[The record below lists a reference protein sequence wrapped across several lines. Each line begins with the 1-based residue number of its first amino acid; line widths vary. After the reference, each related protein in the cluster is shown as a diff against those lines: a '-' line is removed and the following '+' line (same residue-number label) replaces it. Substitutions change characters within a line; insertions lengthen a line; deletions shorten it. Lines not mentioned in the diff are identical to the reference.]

1 MRSMARKEFTYRGK
15 TIEELQELSTD
26 EFALLLPSSERRRIA
41 RGFSHEEQSLIEKLS
56 KKDRVK
62 THARSMI
69 ILPPMVGKTIQVHN
83 GKEFFAVE
91 VKPEMVGRRL
101 GQYALTRK
109 LCKHSSA
116 GVISGRKAAPQK
128 K

>member
-1 MRSMARKEFTYRGK
+1 MARKEFTYRGK
-15 TIEELQELSTD
+15 TIEELQEFSTD
-26 EFALLLPSSERRRIA
+26 EFALLLPSNERRRIA
-41 RGFSHEEQSLIEKLS
+41 RGFSHEEQSLMEKLAR
-56 KKDRVK
+56 KGRVK

-69 ILPPMVGKTIQVHN
+69 ILPLMVGKTIQVHN
-83 GKEFFAVE
+83 GKEFVAVE

-109 LCKHSSA
+109 LCKHSTA
-116 GVISGRKAAPQK
+116 GVITGRKGVPPK